1 VPIQGSLRVENVN
14 FGGNDFGPIAIDGI
28 NAHRMSLSFHP

>member
-1 VPIQGSLRVENVN
+1 MQGTLRVEDVN

-28 NAHRMSLSFHP
+28 QVHRLVVKISP